1 MVLADRT
8 PPGSQRSTWVERGHA
23 RRLGRR
29 ESASAYWFCTSC
41 GRALYAIKKASG
53 FPHGSSVDSC
63 GNRSVFGWLCRTR
76 LGEVQNRPSATSPI
90 PKVLQCGSAQLE
102 MASPYIWRRNASTV
116 YEFIRRGTGKRSVR
130 PTVGS
135 GWDLAGTMVIGCHA
149 WVKKCTRGLFQKRL
163 RSLARLYGTAFSSH
177 RMRNTDQIRVGWHT
191 MSQPELW

>member
-29 ESASAYWFCTSC
+29 ESASAYWFCPSC

-63 GNRSVFGWLCRTR
+63 GNRLVFGWLCRTR

-90 PKVLQCGSAQLE
+90 PKGLQCGSAELE
-102 MASPYIWRRNASTV
+102 MALPILRS
-116 YEFIRRGTGKRSVR
+116 GKCRSR
-130 PTVGS
+130 P
-135 GWDLAGTMVIGCHA
+135 
-149 WVKKCTRGLFQKRL
+149 QKAHDQLGVRL
-163 RSLARLYGTAFSSH
+163 RPSSPQTGHSETVRDSSESRAQSARIT
-177 RMRNTDQIRVGWHT
+177 
-191 MSQPELW
+191 

>member
-29 ESASAYWFCTSC
+29 ESASAYWFCPSC

-90 PKVLQCGSAQLE
+90 PKVLQCGSAELE
-102 MASPYIWRRNASTV
+102 MASP
-116 YEFIRRGTGKRSVR
+116 
-130 PTVGS
+130 
-135 GWDLAGTMVIGCHA
+135 
-149 WVKKCTRGLFQKRL
+149 KCKPK
-163 RSLARLYGTAFSSH
+163 YCAFSDPQNPPNEARTFLSAFCFS
-177 RMRNTDQIRVGWHT
+177 RDAARKWLLATPAGASAADLQAPRASWCSVDDREYTYGFVSSRRIR
-191 MSQPELW
+191 

>member
-1 MVLADRT
+1 MSSALVDTSFAPAHDGTGILSIVCCDPMIVFLLPLYVIMSITRPISIPISSFVRHGAEK
-8 PPGSQRSTWVERGHA
+8 SRG
-23 RRLGRR
+23 RK
-29 ESASAYWFCTSC
+29 T
-41 GRALYAIKKASG
+41 
-53 FPHGSSVDSC
+53 
-63 GNRSVFGWLCRTR
+63 T
-76 LGEVQNRPSATSPI
+76 
-90 PKVLQCGSAQLE
+90 
-102 MASPYIWRRNASTV
+102 TV